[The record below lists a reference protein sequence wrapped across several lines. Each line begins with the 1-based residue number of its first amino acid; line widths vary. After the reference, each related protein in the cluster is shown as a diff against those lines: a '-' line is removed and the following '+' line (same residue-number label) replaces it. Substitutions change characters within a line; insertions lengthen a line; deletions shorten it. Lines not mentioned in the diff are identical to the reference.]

1 MILNIP
7 KPVILAS
14 VSPRRALLLQ
24 QIGIRASV
32 IPSSVEE
39 ELSCG
44 VQPREFVV
52 RNALNKALDVSPRIE
67 NGIVI
72 GADTI
77 VVLNGKI
84 LGKPRDEEEAKHM
97 LRMLSGREHRVYT
110 GFALVDRPSNAQITD
125 VEETR
130 VVFRSIPEL
139 EIEAY
144 VRSGS
149 PMDKA
154 GAYGIQDDYGAVF
167 VERIEGDFYTVVG
180 FPLAKFYI
188 RLQELLRHVDGKLE
202 HR

>member
-1 MILNIP
+1 MIINIP

-14 VSPRRALLLQ
+14 ISPRRALLLQ
-24 QIGIRASV
+24 QIGISASV
-32 IPSSVEE
+32 VPSSVEE
-39 ELSCG
+39 ELISG
-44 VQPREFVV
+44 VQPRELVV

-67 NGIVI
+67 SGIII
-72 GADTI
+72 GADTV
-77 VVLNGKI
+77 VVLNGRI
-84 LGKPRDEEEAKHM
+84 LGKPRDQEEAKHM
-97 LRMLSGREHRVYT
+97 LRMLSGREHTVYT

-125 VEETR
+125 VEETL
-130 VVFRSIPEL
+130 VAFRKIPEQ

-154 GAYGIQDDYGAVF
+154 GGYGIQDDYGAVF

-188 RLQELLRHVDGKLE
+188 RLQELLSHLDGELG